1 MECAGNRSVVKH
13 LCDEVC
19 ITVCVHTISST
30 RSTGSILCF
39 PFVIQ
44 NTNWNIIHFSLL
56 ENLLDFNPSNFPLIG
71 QFLLGRDRLM
81 LGLW

>member
-13 LCDEVC
+13 LYDEVALQ
-19 ITVCVHTISST
+19 CVHTISST

-39 PFVIQ
+39 PFDIQ

-56 ENLLDFNPSNFPLIG
+56 ENLLDFNPSNFPLIR
-71 QFLLGRDRLM
+71 QFL
-81 LGLW
+81 